1 MFALSLGDQDLLM
14 NIEKVIAEN
23 NKFRTAK
30 ESDEASIF
38 ESNSASVNK
47 PSRATLR
54 C

>member
-14 NIEKVIAEN
+14 NVEKVIAEN

-30 ESDEASIF
+30 LSDEANIF

-47 PSRATLR
+47 PS
-54 C
+54 